1 MAKYITAELHKK
13 FSKLIPELP
22 RKTTLTELWNAV
34 YDKYEIEG
42 ELTVD
47 TVKTHKAV
55 LEFTV
60 RGETRKIVKP
70 VDEIYTI
77 VGDDCKSENYEVL
90 IKEGLEQI
98 AEMKLWKKSNKKK
111 EKN

>member
-1 MAKYITAELHKK
+1 MAKYITAEMHKK

-22 RKTTLTELWNAV
+22 RKTTLTDLWNAV
-34 YDKYEIEG
+34 YDKCEIEG
-42 ELTVD
+42 EITVD
-47 TVKTHKAV
+47 TTNTKKAV

-60 RGETRKIVKP
+60 RGETYKIVKP
-70 VDEIYTI
+70 VDVIYTI
-77 VGDDCKSENYEVL
+77 VGDDCKAENYEVL
-90 IKEGLEQI
+90 IKEGLELI